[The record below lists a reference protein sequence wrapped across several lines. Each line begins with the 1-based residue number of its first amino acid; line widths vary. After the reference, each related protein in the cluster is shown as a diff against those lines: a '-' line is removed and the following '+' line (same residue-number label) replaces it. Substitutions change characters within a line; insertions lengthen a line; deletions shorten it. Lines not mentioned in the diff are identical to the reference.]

1 MYKIVVIVIDLLD
14 VKNLDISFRLL
25 FGKKLVMDGQNF
37 KNFVITILQ
46 VNKIDPV
53 TWSVS
58 RSVIQTERQTGCLQI
73 DSHSAMT
80 SQLFVCL
87 SYSTSHSVN

>member
-1 MYKIVVIVIDLLD
+1 MYKIVVIVIDLLN
-14 VKNLDISFRLL
+14 VKNLVISFRLL

-53 TWSVS
+53 SWSVS
-58 RSVIQTERQTGCLQI
+58 QSVIQTERQSVSQSDSRTIKLAMQI
-73 DSHSAMT
+73 THPNI
-80 SQLFVCL
+80 Q
-87 SYSTSHSVN
+87 